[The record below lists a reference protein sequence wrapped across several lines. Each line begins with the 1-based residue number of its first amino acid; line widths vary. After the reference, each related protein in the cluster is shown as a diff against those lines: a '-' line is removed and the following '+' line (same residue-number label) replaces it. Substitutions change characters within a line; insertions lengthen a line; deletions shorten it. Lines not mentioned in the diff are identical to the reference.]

1 MVIYTNK
8 RNTCLAKRIVRALGG
23 VSVLAKLL
31 GKSKAA
37 VSLWQVRGLPNN
49 YLVRNE
55 IVGHLKAKLVN
66 PDPLIKELT
75 DG

>member
-23 VSVLAKLL
+23 VTVLAKLL

-49 YLVRNE
+49 YLVRKQ

-66 PDPLIKELT
+66 PDPLIKELA